1 MSDIDWKERCLLA
14 EDARYAAEAK
24 LARERADFSNRLD
37 ELRELRKQ
45 VGGMFFKRKH
55 NALGEHEL
63 IKSHLVHYD
72 EIMFE
77 VAPKAIYAGLSC
89 YTFERISQRRYH
101 TLPKHIEAQNWW
113 HLCAQIGVNEF
124 LARVLYVPPDNR

>member
-45 VGGMFFKRKH
+45 VGGMFFKRDAREVKTH
-55 NALGEHEL
+55 PLV
-63 IKSHLVHYD
+63 KSFWWSD
-72 EIMFE
+72 GGFGFE
-77 VAPKAIYAGLSC
+77 VADKAIYAGICRSTH
-89 YTFERISQRRYH
+89 YTLTAIEYHVLPRR
-101 TLPKHIEAQNWW
+101 IEAQNWW
-113 HLCAQIGVNEF
+113 HLCAQIGISEIV
-124 LARVLYVPPDNR
+124 ARVLYVPPDNR